1 MPSPDFSTYI
11 DFSGFD
17 EQPASVYQDAVTYA
31 QTALPEFNPRP
42 GTIEDAILQAGA
54 YVGALSIGAINR
66 LPNGLVEGIL
76 KIMGVTRIESTAGTI
91 DVEIEFF
98 DTGQTVDAGTLF
110 VYDYFDG
117 SQVIQLPFILNDA
130 VTTAGAAVTVT
141 ATLTSLINGI
151 IPSISIG
158 TQFLPAS
165 PSSVI
170 FSCTTT
176 SVVSQGDSS
185 ETETQFLNR
194 AATYLQSLSS
204 TLNTATQIENYVLLN
219 YSNVKRC
226 KVYDLVRPTA
236 FTATSASG
244 YHSGTS
250 ASAYVNQA
258 FASSASA
265 HPGTTYRMITP
276 EFYGDSTYSAIFPSG
291 IYTTVSNGLTLNA
304 AQSLITY
311 TDNISST
318 SSVGEYVDVVMMDT
332 LLSSYTENNEEPGY
346 FAIFI
351 LGEDGIPVG
360 RDTKNTIKSDIES
373 RVAAGLI
380 FDVIDAAVYYVNVEA
395 TISVRAGFNS
405 TTVST
410 DVKTEIESFVS
421 PNQWPQFDSSLRIFD
436 LVGRILS
443 VEGVQYVSDIDTS
456 IPQYPDVPY
465 GNNLLVSEISVGA
478 ALTSYE
484 SLYAGSL
491 PQAIVEI
498 VVL

>member
-11 DFSGFD
+11 NFAGFD
-17 EQPASVYQDAVTYA
+17 EQPAAVYQDAVTYA

-76 KIMGVTRIESTAGTI
+76 KIMGVTRIESTAGTVN
-91 DVEIEFF
+91 VEIEFF
-98 DTGQTVDAGTLF
+98 DAGQTVDAGTLF
-110 VYDYFDG
+110 IYDYFDG
-117 SQVIQLPFILNDA
+117 SQVIQLPFVLNDA
-130 VTTAGAAVTVT
+130 VTAAEAETTVT
-141 ATLTSLINGI
+141 ATLTSLINGV

-176 SVVSQGDSS
+176 SVISQGDSS

-204 TLNTATQIENYVLLN
+204 TLNTATQIENYILLN

-236 FTATSASG
+236 FTATSGNG
-244 YHSGTS
+244 YHLGTS
-250 ASAYVNQA
+250 ASAYVNPA

-265 HPGTTYRMITP
+265 HPGTTYRFITP
-276 EFYGDSTYSAIFPSG
+276 EFYGDSTYSDIFPSG
-291 IYTTVSNGLTLNA
+291 IYTTVSDSLSLNA
-304 AQSLITY
+304 AQSLLTY
-311 TDNISST
+311 TDNVSST
-318 SSVGEYVDVVMMDT
+318 ASVGEYVDVVMMDT

-346 FAIFI
+346 FAIFV
-351 LGEDGIPVG
+351 LGENSLPVG
-360 RDTKNTIKSDIES
+360 RDTKNTIKSDIQS
-373 RVAAGLI
+373 RVSAGLL
-380 FDVIDAAVYYVNVEA
+380 FDVIDASVYYLNVTA
-395 TISVRAGFNS
+395 TIAVRAGFNS

-410 DVKTEIESFVS
+410 DVKTEIESFIS

-443 VEGVQYVSDIDTS
+443 VEGVQYVSAISTS
-456 IPQYPDVPY
+456 IPDYPDVPY
-465 GNNLLVSEISVGA
+465 GNDLLVQEITTGA
-478 ALTSYE
+478 TVTSYE
-484 SLYAGSL
+484 SLYAGTL

-498 VVL
+498 IVL

>member
-17 EQPASVYQDAVTYA
+17 EQPATIYQDAVAYA

-66 LPNGLVEGIL
+66 LPDGLVEGIL
-76 KIMGVTRIESTAGTI
+76 KIMGVTRIESTAGTV

-98 DTGQTVDAGTLF
+98 DAGQTLDAGTLF
-110 VYDYFDG
+110 IYDYFDG
-117 SQVIQLPFILNDA
+117 SQVIQLSFVLDEA
-130 VTTAGAAVTVT
+130 VEAAEAATTVS
-141 ATLTSLINGI
+141 ATLTSLINGV

-165 PSSVI
+165 PSAII

-176 SVVSQGDSS
+176 SVVSQGDSN

-204 TLNTATQIENYVLLN
+204 TLNTATQIENYILLN

-236 FTATSASG
+236 FTATSGNG
-244 YHSGTS
+244 YHLGTS
-250 ASAYVNQA
+250 ASAYVNPA

-265 HPGTTYRMITP
+265 HPGTTYRFITP
-276 EFYGDSTYSAIFPSG
+276 EFYGDSTYSDTFPSG
-291 IYTTVSNGLTLNA
+291 IYTTVSDSLSLNA
-304 AQSLITY
+304 AQSLLTY
-311 TDNISST
+311 TDNVSST
-318 SSVGEYVDVVMMDT
+318 ASVGEYVDVVMMDT

-346 FAIFI
+346 FAIFV
-351 LGEDGIPVG
+351 LGENGLPVG
-360 RDTKNTIKSDIES
+360 RDTKNTIKSDIQS
-373 RVAAGLI
+373 RVSAGLL
-380 FDVIDAAVYYVNVEA
+380 FDVIDASVYYLNVTA
-395 TISVRAGFNS
+395 TIAVRAGFNS

-410 DVKTEIESFVS
+410 DVKTEIESLIS
-421 PNQWPQFDSSLRIFD
+421 PNEWPLFDSSLRIFD

-443 VEGVQYVSDIDTS
+443 VEGVQYVSAISTS
-456 IPQYPDVPY
+456 IPDYPDVPY
-465 GNNLLVSEISVGA
+465 GNDLLVQEITSGTTV
-478 ALTSYE
+478 TSYE
-484 SLYAGSL
+484 SLYAGTL

-498 VVL
+498 IVL

>member
-11 DFSGFD
+11 NFTGFD
-17 EQPASVYQDAVTYA
+17 EQPASVYQEAVTYA

-66 LPNGLVEGIL
+66 LPDGLIEGIL
-76 KIMGVTRIESTAGTI
+76 KIMGISRIEATAGTV

-98 DTGQTVDAGTLF
+98 DAGQTVDAGSVF

-117 SQVIQLPFILNDA
+117 SQVIQLPFVLNDA
-130 VTTAGAAVTVT
+130 VTAGVGETVVS
-141 ATLTSLINGI
+141 ATLTSLINGV
-151 IPSISIG
+151 IPAISIG

-165 PSSVI
+165 PSAII

-176 SVVSQGDSS
+176 SVISQGNSG

-204 TLNTATQIENYVLLN
+204 TLNTATQIENYILFN

-226 KVYDLVRPTA
+226 KVADLAKPTA
-236 FTATSASG
+236 FTSTSASG

-265 HPGTTYRMITP
+265 HPGTTYRIITP
-276 EFYGDSTYSAIFPSG
+276 EFYGIESYANTFPSG
-291 IYTTVSNGLTLNA
+291 IYTTVSDSLSLNS

-318 SSVGEYVDVVMMDT
+318 ASAGEFVDVIMMDT
-332 LLSSYTENNEEPGY
+332 LLSSYVENNEMPGH
-346 FAIFI
+346 FAIFV
-351 LGEDGIPVG
+351 LGENGLPVG
-360 RDTKNTIKSDIES
+360 RSTRTIIKSDIES
-373 RVAAGLI
+373 KVSAGLV
-380 FDVIDAAVYYVNVEA
+380 FDVVDASVFYLNITA
-395 TISVRAGFNS
+395 TIAVRAGYNS
-405 TTVST
+405 TTVSG
-410 DVKTEIESFVS
+410 DVKAEIEAYVS
-421 PNQWPQFDSSLRIFD
+421 PDQWPLFDSSIRIFD
-436 LVGRILS
+436 LVGKILS
-443 VEGVQYVSDIDTS
+443 VEGVQYVSSFNTS
-456 IPQYPDVPY
+456 IPEYPDVPY
-465 GNNLLVSEISVGA
+465 GNSLLVQEI
-478 ALTSYE
+478 TSGTAITEYK
-484 SLYAGSL
+484 SLYLGSL

>member
-17 EQPASVYQDAVTYA
+17 EQPATVYQDAVAYA

-42 GTIEDAILQAGA
+42 GTIEDAVLQAGA

-76 KIMGVTRIESTAGTI
+76 KIMGVTRIESTAGTV

-98 DTGQTVDAGTLF
+98 DAGQTVDAGTLF

-117 SQVIQLPFILNDA
+117 SQVIQLPFVLTDA
-130 VTTAGAAVTVT
+130 ATAAEAETTVT
-141 ATLTSLINGI
+141 ATLTSLINGV
-151 IPSISIG
+151 IPSIAIG

-165 PSSVI
+165 PSAII

-176 SVVSQGDSS
+176 SVVAQGDSS
-185 ETETQFLNR
+185 ETEAQFLNR

-265 HPGTTYRMITP
+265 HPGTTYRFITP
-276 EFYGDSTYSAIFPSG
+276 EFYGDSTYSDIFPSG
-291 IYTTVSNGLTLNA
+291 IYTTVSDSLSLNA
-304 AQSLITY
+304 AQSLLTY
-311 TDNISST
+311 TDNVSST
-318 SSVGEYVDVVMMDT
+318 ASVGEYVDVVMMDT

-346 FAIFI
+346 FAIFV
-351 LGEDGIPVG
+351 LGENGLPVG
-360 RDTKNTIKSDIES
+360 RDTKNTIKSDIQS
-373 RVAAGLI
+373 RVSAGLI
-380 FDVIDAAVYYVNVEA
+380 FDVIDASVYYLNVTA
-395 TISVRAGFNS
+395 TIAVRAGFNS

-410 DVKTEIESFVS
+410 DVKTEIESFIS

-443 VEGVQYVSDIDTS
+443 VEGVQYVSAISTS
-456 IPQYPDVPY
+456 VPEYPDVPY
-465 GNNLLVSEISVGA
+465 GNSLLVQEITTGA
-478 ALTSYE
+478 TVTSYE
-484 SLYAGSL
+484 SLYAGTL

-498 VVL
+498 IVL

>member
-17 EQPASVYQDAVTYA
+17 EQPATVYQDAVAYA

-42 GTIEDAILQAGA
+42 GTVEDAILQAGA

-76 KIMGVTRIESTAGTI
+76 KIMGVTRIESTAGTV

-98 DTGQTVDAGTLF
+98 DAGQTVDAGTLF

-117 SQVIQLPFILNDA
+117 SQVIQLPFVLTDA
-130 VTTAGAAVTVT
+130 ATAAEAETTVI
-141 ATLTSLINGI
+141 ATWTSLINGV
-151 IPSISIG
+151 IPSIAIG

-165 PSSVI
+165 PSAII

-176 SVVSQGDSS
+176 SVVAQGDSS

-204 TLNTATQIENYVLLN
+204 TLNTATQIENYILLN

-236 FTATSASG
+236 FTAASG
-244 YHSGTS
+244 NGYHLGTS
-250 ASAYVNQA
+250 ASAYVNLA
-258 FASSASA
+258 FSSSASA
-265 HPGTTYRMITP
+265 HPGTTYRFVTP
-276 EFYGDSTYSAIFPSG
+276 EFYGDSTYSDIFPSG
-291 IYTTVSNGLTLNA
+291 IYTTVSDSLSLNA
-304 AQSLITY
+304 AQSLLTY
-311 TDNISST
+311 TDNVSST
-318 SSVGEYVDVVMMDT
+318 ASVGEYVDVVMMDT

-346 FAIFI
+346 FAIFV
-351 LGEDGIPVG
+351 LGENGLPVG
-360 RDTKNTIKSDIES
+360 RETKNTIKSDIQS
-373 RVAAGLI
+373 RVSAGLL
-380 FDVIDAAVYYVNVEA
+380 FDVIDASVYYLNVTA
-395 TISVRAGFNS
+395 TIAVRAGFNS

-410 DVKTEIESFVS
+410 DVKTEIESFIS

-443 VEGVQYVSDIDTS
+443 VEGVQYVSAISTS
-456 IPQYPDVPY
+456 VPEYPDVPY
-465 GNNLLVSEISVGA
+465 GNSLLVQEITTGA
-478 ALTSYE
+478 TVTSYE
-484 SLYAGSL
+484 SLYAGTL

-498 VVL
+498 IVL

>member
-17 EQPASVYQDAVTYA
+17 EQPAAVYQDAVAYA

-76 KIMGVTRIESTAGTI
+76 KIMGVTRIESTAGTV

-98 DTGQTVDAGTLF
+98 DAGQTLDSGTLF

-117 SQVIQLPFILNDA
+117 SQVIQLPFVLTDA
-130 VTTAGAAVTVT
+130 VTAAEAETTVT
-141 ATLTSLINGI
+141 TTLTSLINGV

-236 FTATSASG
+236 FTATSGNG
-244 YHSGTS
+244 YHLGTS
-250 ASAYVNQA
+250 ASAYVNPA

-265 HPGTTYRMITP
+265 HPGTTYRFITP
-276 EFYGDSTYSAIFPSG
+276 EFYGDTTYSDIFPSG
-291 IYTTVSNGLTLNA
+291 IYTTVSDSLSLNA
-304 AQSLITY
+304 AQSLLTY
-311 TDNISST
+311 TDNVSST
-318 SSVGEYVDVVMMDT
+318 ASVGEYVDVVMMDT

-346 FAIFI
+346 FAIFV
-351 LGEDGIPVG
+351 LGENGLPVG
-360 RDTKNTIKSDIES
+360 RETKNIIKSDIQS
-373 RVAAGLI
+373 RVSAGLL
-380 FDVIDAAVYYVNVEA
+380 FDVIDASVYYLNVTA
-395 TISVRAGFNS
+395 TIAVRAGFNS

-410 DVKTEIESFVS
+410 DVKTEIESFIS

-443 VEGVQYVSDIDTS
+443 VEGVQYVSAISTS
-456 IPQYPDVPY
+456 IPDYPDAPY
-465 GNNLLVSEISVGA
+465 GNNLLVQEITTGA
-478 ALTSYE
+478 TITSYE
-484 SLYAGSL
+484 SLYAGTL

-498 VVL
+498 IVL

>member
-11 DFSGFD
+11 NFIGFD
-17 EQPASVYQDAVTYA
+17 EQPSSVYQEAVAYA

-42 GTIEDAILQAGA
+42 GTIEDALLQAGS
-54 YVGALSIGAINR
+54 YVGALAIGAINR
-66 LPNGLVEGIL
+66 LPDGLVEGIL
-76 KIMGVTRIESTAGTI
+76 KIMGVTRIESSAGTVNA
-91 DVEIEFF
+91 DIEFF
-98 DTGQTVDAGTLF
+98 DAGQTVDAGTIF

-117 SQVIQLPFILNDA
+117 SQVIQLPFVLNTA
-130 VTTAGAAVTVT
+130 ATAEEAETTVSV
-141 ATLTSLINGI
+141 TLTSLINGV
-151 IPSISIG
+151 IPSVSAG
-158 TQFLPAS
+158 TQLLPAS
-165 PSSVI
+165 PSAII

-176 SVVSQGDSS
+176 SVITQGDTS
-185 ETETQFLNR
+185 ETDTQFLNR

-204 TLNTATQIENYVLLN
+204 TLNTATQIENYILFN

-291 IYTTVSNGLTLNA
+291 IYTTISNSLTLNA
-304 AQSLITY
+304 AESLITY
-311 TDNISST
+311 TDNVSST

-351 LGEDGIPVG
+351 LGEDGLPVG
-360 RDTKNTIKSDIES
+360 RDTKNTIKSDIQS
-373 RVAAGLI
+373 RITAGLI
-380 FDVIDAAVYYVNVEA
+380 FEVIDASVYYVNVQA
-395 TISVRAGFNS
+395 TIAVRAGFNS

-421 PNQWPQFDSSLRIFD
+421 PNQWPDFDSSLRIFD

-443 VEGVQYVSDIDTS
+443 VEGVQYVSDVSTS
-456 IPQYPDVPY
+456 IPQYPDAPY
-465 GNNLLVSEISVGA
+465 GNNLLVSELSIGA

-498 VVL
+498 IVL

>member
-17 EQPASVYQDAVTYA
+17 EQPAAVYQDAVAYA

-76 KIMGVTRIESTAGTI
+76 KIMGVTRIESTAGTV

-98 DTGQTVDAGTLF
+98 DAGQTVDAGTLF

-117 SQVIQLPFILNDA
+117 SQVIQLPFVLTDA
-130 VTTAGAAVTVT
+130 VTAAEAETTVT
-141 ATLTSLINGI
+141 TTLTSLINGV
-151 IPSISIG
+151 IPSIAIG

-236 FTATSASG
+236 FTATSGNG
-244 YHSGTS
+244 YHLGTS
-250 ASAYVNQA
+250 ASAYVNPA

-265 HPGTTYRMITP
+265 HPGTTYRFITP
-276 EFYGDSTYSAIFPSG
+276 EFYGDTTYSDTFPSG
-291 IYTTVSNGLTLNA
+291 VYTTVSDSLSLNA
-304 AQSLITY
+304 AQSLLTY
-311 TDNISST
+311 TDNVSST
-318 SSVGEYVDVVMMDT
+318 ASVGEYVDVVMMDT

-346 FAIFI
+346 FAIFV
-351 LGEDGIPVG
+351 LGENGRPVG
-360 RDTKNTIKSDIES
+360 RETKNIIKSDIES
-373 RVAAGLI
+373 SVAAGLI
-380 FDVIDAAVYYVNVEA
+380 FDVIDASVYYLNITA
-395 TISVRAGFNS
+395 SIAVRAGFNS
-405 TTVST
+405 TTVSP
-410 DVKTEIESFVS
+410 DVKTEIESFIS

-443 VEGVQYVSDIDTS
+443 VEGVQYVSAISTS
-456 IPQYPDVPY
+456 IPGYPDVPY
-465 GNNLLVSEISVGA
+465 GNNLLVQEITTGA
-478 ALTSYE
+478 TVTSYE
-484 SLYAGSL
+484 SLYAGTL

-498 VVL
+498 IVL

>member
-17 EQPASVYQDAVTYA
+17 EQPATVYQDAVVYA

-76 KIMGVTRIESTAGTI
+76 KIMGVTRIESTAGTV

-98 DTGQTVDAGTLF
+98 DAGQTVDAGTLF

-117 SQVIQLPFILNDA
+117 SQVIQLPFVLTDA
-130 VTTAGAAVTVT
+130 ATAAEAETTVT
-141 ATLTSLINGI
+141 ATLTSLINGV
-151 IPSISIG
+151 IPSIAIG

-165 PSSVI
+165 PSAII

-176 SVVSQGDSS
+176 SVVTQGDSS

-265 HPGTTYRMITP
+265 HPGTTYRFITP
-276 EFYGDSTYSAIFPSG
+276 EFYGDSTYSDIFPSG
-291 IYTTVSNGLTLNA
+291 IYTTVSDSLSLNA
-304 AQSLITY
+304 AQSLLTY
-311 TDNISST
+311 TDNVSST
-318 SSVGEYVDVVMMDT
+318 ASVGEYVDVVMMDT

-346 FAIFI
+346 FAIFV
-351 LGEDGIPVG
+351 LGENGLPVG
-360 RDTKNTIKSDIES
+360 RDTKNTIKSDIQS
-373 RVAAGLI
+373 RVSAGLI
-380 FDVIDAAVYYVNVEA
+380 FDVIDASVYYLNVTA
-395 TISVRAGFNS
+395 TIAVRAGFNS

-410 DVKTEIESFVS
+410 DVKTEIESFIS

-443 VEGVQYVSDIDTS
+443 VGGVQYVSAISTS
-456 IPQYPDVPY
+456 VPEYPDVPY
-465 GNNLLVSEISVGA
+465 GNSLLVQEITTGA
-478 ALTSYE
+478 TVTSYE
-484 SLYAGSL
+484 SLYAGTL

-498 VVL
+498 IVL

>member
-11 DFSGFD
+11 NFIGFD
-17 EQPASVYQDAVTYA
+17 EQPSSLYQEAVAYA

-42 GTIEDAILQAGA
+42 GTIEDALLQAGS
-54 YVGALSIGAINR
+54 YVGSLAIGAINR
-66 LPNGLVEGIL
+66 LPDGLVEGIL
-76 KIMGVTRIESTAGTI
+76 KIMGVTRIESSAGTVNA
-91 DVEIEFF
+91 DIEFF
-98 DTGQTVDAGTLF
+98 DAGQTVDAGTIF

-117 SQVIQLPFILNDA
+117 SQVIQLPFVLNTA
-130 VTTAGAAVTVT
+130 ATAEEAETTVSV
-141 ATLTSLINGI
+141 TLTSLINGV
-151 IPSISIG
+151 IPSVSIG

-165 PSSVI
+165 PSAII

-176 SVVSQGDSS
+176 SVITQGNTS
-185 ETETQFLNR
+185 ETDTQFLNR

-204 TLNTATQIENYVLLN
+204 TLNTATQIENYILLN

-291 IYTTVSNGLTLNA
+291 IYTTISNSLTLNA
-304 AQSLITY
+304 AESLITY
-311 TDNISST
+311 TDNVSST

-351 LGEDGIPVG
+351 LGEDGLPVG
-360 RDTKNTIKSDIES
+360 RDTKNTIKSDIQS
-373 RVAAGLI
+373 KITAGLI
-380 FDVIDAAVYYVNVEA
+380 FEVIDASVYYVNIQA
-395 TISVRAGFNS
+395 TISVKAGFNS

-410 DVKTEIESFVS
+410 DLKNEIESFVS
-421 PNQWPQFDSSLRIFD
+421 PNEWPDFDSSLRIFD

-443 VEGVQYVSDIDTS
+443 VEGVQYVSDISTS
-456 IPQYPDVPY
+456 IPQYPDAPY
-465 GNNLLVSEISVGA
+465 GNNLLVSEVSIGA

-498 VVL
+498 IVL

>member
-17 EQPASVYQDAVTYA
+17 EQPATIYQDAVAYA

-66 LPNGLVEGIL
+66 LPDGLVEGIL
-76 KIMGVTRIESTAGTI
+76 KIMGVTRIESTAGTV

-98 DTGQTVDAGTLF
+98 DAGQTLDAGTLF
-110 VYDYFDG
+110 IYDYFDG
-117 SQVIQLPFILNDA
+117 SQVIQLSFILEDA
-130 VTTAGAAVTVT
+130 VTAAEAETTVT
-141 ATLTSLINGI
+141 ATLTSLINGV
-151 IPSISIG
+151 IPSIAIG

-165 PSSVI
+165 PSAII

-176 SVVSQGDSS
+176 SVVAQGDSS

-204 TLNTATQIENYVLLN
+204 TLNTATQIENYILLN

-265 HPGTTYRMITP
+265 HPGTTYRFITP
-276 EFYGDSTYSAIFPSG
+276 EFYGDSTYSDIFPSG
-291 IYTTVSNGLTLNA
+291 IYTTVSDSLSLNA
-304 AQSLITY
+304 AQSLLTY
-311 TDNISST
+311 TDNVSST
-318 SSVGEYVDVVMMDT
+318 ASVGEYVDVVMMDT

-346 FAIFI
+346 FAIFV
-351 LGEDGIPVG
+351 LGENGLPVG
-360 RDTKNTIKSDIES
+360 RDTKNTIKSDIQS
-373 RVAAGLI
+373 RVSAGLI
-380 FDVIDAAVYYVNVEA
+380 FDVIDASVYYLNVTA
-395 TISVRAGFNS
+395 TIAVRAGFNS

-410 DVKTEIESFVS
+410 DVKTEIESFIS
-421 PNQWPQFDSSLRIFD
+421 PTQWPQFDSSLRIFD

-443 VEGVQYVSDIDTS
+443 VGGVQYVSAISTS
-456 IPQYPDVPY
+456 VPEYPDAPY
-465 GNNLLVSEISVGA
+465 GNSLLVQEITTGA
-478 ALTSYE
+478 TVTSYE
-484 SLYAGSL
+484 SLYAGTL

-498 VVL
+498 IVL

>member
-17 EQPASVYQDAVTYA
+17 EQPTVIYQDAVTYA

-76 KIMGVTRIESTAGTI
+76 KIMGVTRIESTAGTV

-98 DTGQTVDAGTLF
+98 DAGQTIDAGTLF
-110 VYDYFDG
+110 IYDYFDG
-117 SQVIQLPFILNDA
+117 SQVIQLSFILEDA
-130 VTTAGAAVTVT
+130 ITAAEEETTVT
-141 ATLTSLINGI
+141 ATLTSLINGV

-165 PSSVI
+165 PSAII

-236 FTATSASG
+236 FTATSGNG
-244 YHSGTS
+244 YHLGTS
-250 ASAYVNQA
+250 ASAYVNPA

-265 HPGTTYRMITP
+265 HPGTTYRFITP
-276 EFYGDSTYSAIFPSG
+276 EFYGDTTYSDTFPSG
-291 IYTTVSNGLTLNA
+291 IYTTISDSLSLNA
-304 AQSLITY
+304 AQSLLTY
-311 TDNISST
+311 TDNVSST
-318 SSVGEYVDVVMMDT
+318 ASVGEYVDVVMMDT

-346 FAIFI
+346 FAIFV
-351 LGEDGIPVG
+351 LGENGLPVG
-360 RDTKNTIKSDIES
+360 RDTKNTIKSDIQS
-373 RVAAGLI
+373 RVSAGLI
-380 FDVIDAAVYYVNVEA
+380 FDVIDASVFYLNITA
-395 TISVRAGFNS
+395 TIAVRAGFNS

-410 DVKTEIESFVS
+410 DVKTEIESYVS
-421 PNQWPQFDSSLRIFD
+421 PNEWPQFDSSLRIFD

-443 VEGVQYVSDIDTS
+443 VEGVQYVSSISTS
-456 IPQYPDVPY
+456 IPGYPDVPY
-465 GNNLLVSEISVGA
+465 GNSLLIQEITSGA
-478 ALTSYE
+478 TVTSYE
-484 SLYAGSL
+484 SLYAGTL

-498 VVL
+498 IVL

>member
-11 DFSGFD
+11 NFIGFD
-17 EQPASVYQDAVTYA
+17 EQPSSLYQEAVAYA

-42 GTIEDAILQAGA
+42 GTIEDALLQAGS
-54 YVGALSIGAINR
+54 YVGSLAIGAINR
-66 LPNGLVEGIL
+66 LPDGLVEGIL
-76 KIMGVTRIESTAGTI
+76 KIMGVTRIESSAGTVNA
-91 DVEIEFF
+91 DIEFF
-98 DTGQTVDAGTLF
+98 DAGQTVDAGTIF

-117 SQVIQLPFILNDA
+117 SQVIQLPFVLNTA
-130 VTTAGAAVTVT
+130 ATAEEAETTVSV
-141 ATLTSLINGI
+141 TLTSLINGV
-151 IPSISIG
+151 IPSVSIG

-165 PSSVI
+165 PSAII
-170 FSCTTT
+170 FACTTT
-176 SVVSQGDSS
+176 SVITQGDTS
-185 ETETQFLNR
+185 ETDTQFLNR

-204 TLNTATQIENYVLLN
+204 TLNTATQIENYILLN

-291 IYTTVSNGLTLNA
+291 IYTTISNSLTLNA
-304 AQSLITY
+304 AESLITY
-311 TDNISST
+311 TDNVSST

-351 LGEDGIPVG
+351 LGEDGLPVG
-360 RDTKNTIKSDIES
+360 RDTKNTIKSDIQS
-373 RVAAGLI
+373 KITAGLI
-380 FDVIDAAVYYVNVEA
+380 FEVIDASVYYVNIQA
-395 TISVRAGFNS
+395 TISVKAGFNS

-410 DVKTEIESFVS
+410 DLKNEIESFVS
-421 PNQWPQFDSSLRIFD
+421 PNEWPDFDSSLRIFD

-443 VEGVQYVSDIDTS
+443 VEGVQYVSDISTS
-456 IPQYPDVPY
+456 IPQYPDAPY
-465 GNNLLVSEISVGA
+465 GNNLLVSEVSIGA

-498 VVL
+498 IVL

>member
-17 EQPASVYQDAVTYA
+17 EQPAAVYQDAVAYA

-76 KIMGVTRIESTAGTI
+76 KIMGVTRIESTAGTV

-98 DTGQTVDAGTLF
+98 DAGQTVDAGTLF

-117 SQVIQLPFILNDA
+117 SQVIQLPFVLNDA
-130 VTTAGAAVTVT
+130 ATANEAETTLV
-141 ATLTSLINGI
+141 ATLTSLINGV

-165 PSSVI
+165 PSSLI

-236 FTATSASG
+236 FTATSGNG
-244 YHSGTS
+244 YHLGTS
-250 ASAYVNQA
+250 ASAYVNPA

-265 HPGTTYRMITP
+265 HPGTTYRFITP
-276 EFYGDSTYSAIFPSG
+276 EFYGDTTYSDIFPSG
-291 IYTTVSNGLTLNA
+291 IYTTVSDSLSLNA
-304 AQSLITY
+304 AQSLLTY
-311 TDNISST
+311 TDNVSST
-318 SSVGEYVDVVMMDT
+318 ASVGEYVDVVMMDT

-346 FAIFI
+346 FAIFV
-351 LGEDGIPVG
+351 LGENGLPVG
-360 RDTKNTIKSDIES
+360 RETKNIIKSDIQS
-373 RVAAGLI
+373 RVSAGLL
-380 FDVIDAAVYYVNVEA
+380 FDVIDASVYYLNVTA
-395 TISVRAGFNS
+395 TIAVRAGFNS

-410 DVKTEIESFVS
+410 DVKTEIESFIS

-443 VEGVQYVSDIDTS
+443 VEGVQYVSAISTS
-456 IPQYPDVPY
+456 VPEYPDVPY
-465 GNNLLVSEISVGA
+465 GNSLLVQEITTGA
-478 ALTSYE
+478 TVTSYE
-484 SLYAGSL
+484 SLYAGTL

-498 VVL
+498 IVL

>member
-11 DFSGFD
+11 NFTGFD
-17 EQPASVYQDAVTYA
+17 EQPASVYQEAVTYA
-31 QTALPEFNPRP
+31 QIALPEFNPRP
-42 GTIEDAILQAGA
+42 GTIEDALLQAGA
-54 YVGALSIGAINR
+54 YVGSAAIGAINR

-76 KIMGVTRIESTAGTI
+76 KIMGVTRIESTASTVNV
-91 DVEIEFF
+91 DIEFF
-98 DTGQTVDAGTLF
+98 DAGQTVDAGTLF

-117 SQVIQLPFILNDA
+117 PQVIQLPFVLNEAATADEAETTVA
-130 VTTAGAAVTVT
+130 V
-141 ATLTSLINGI
+141 TLTSLINGV

-165 PSSVI
+165 PSAVI

-176 SVVSQGDSS
+176 SVVLQGDTS

-204 TLNTATQIENYVLLN
+204 TLNTATQIENYLLLN

-236 FTATSASG
+236 FTATSGNG
-244 YHSGTS
+244 YHLGTS
-250 ASAYVNQA
+250 ASAYVNSA

-265 HPGTTYRMITP
+265 HPGTTYRFITP
-276 EFYGDSTYSAIFPSG
+276 EFYGDSTYSDIFPSG
-291 IYTTVSNGLTLNA
+291 IYTTVSDSLSLNA
-304 AQSLITY
+304 AQSLLTY
-311 TDNISST
+311 TDNVSAT
-318 SSVGEYVDVVMMDT
+318 ASVWEYVDVVMMDT

-346 FAIFI
+346 FAIFV
-351 LGEDGIPVG
+351 LGENGLPVG
-360 RDTKNTIKSDIES
+360 RDTKNTIKSDIQS
-373 RVAAGLI
+373 RVSAGLI
-380 FDVIDAAVYYVNVEA
+380 FDVIDASVYYLNVTA

-410 DVKTEIESFVS
+410 DVKTEIESFIS

-436 LVGRILS
+436 IVGRILS
-443 VEGVQYVSDIDTS
+443 VEGVQYVSAISTS
-456 IPQYPDVPY
+456 IPDYPDVPY
-465 GNNLLVSEISVGA
+465 GNDLLVQEITSGA
-478 ALTSYE
+478 TVTSYE
-484 SLYAGSL
+484 SLYAGTL

-498 VVL
+498 IVL

>member
-17 EQPASVYQDAVTYA
+17 EQPSTIYQDAVAYA

-66 LPNGLVEGIL
+66 LPDGLVEGIL
-76 KIMGVTRIESTAGTI
+76 KIMGVTRIESTAGTV

-98 DTGQTVDAGTLF
+98 DAGQTLDAGTLF
-110 VYDYFDG
+110 IYDYFDG
-117 SQVIQLPFILNDA
+117 SQVIQLSFILEDA
-130 VTTAGAAVTVT
+130 ITAAEEETTVT
-141 ATLTSLINGI
+141 ATLTSLINGV

-165 PSSVI
+165 PSAII

-236 FTATSASG
+236 FTATSGNG
-244 YHSGTS
+244 YHLGTS
-250 ASAYVNQA
+250 ASAYVNPA

-265 HPGTTYRMITP
+265 HPGTTYRFITP
-276 EFYGDSTYSAIFPSG
+276 EFYGDTTYSDTFPSG
-291 IYTTVSNGLTLNA
+291 IYTTTSDGLSLNA
-304 AQSLITY
+304 AQSLLTY
-311 TDNISST
+311 TDNVSST
-318 SSVGEYVDVVMMDT
+318 ASVGEYVDVVMMDT

-346 FAIFI
+346 FSIFV
-351 LGEDGIPVG
+351 LGENGLPVG
-360 RDTKNTIKSDIES
+360 RDTKNTIKSDIQS
-373 RVAAGLI
+373 RVSAGLI
-380 FDVIDAAVYYVNVEA
+380 FDVIDASVFYLNVTA
-395 TISVRAGFNS
+395 TIAVRAGFNS

-410 DVKTEIESFVS
+410 DVKTEIESYVS
-421 PNQWPQFDSSLRIFD
+421 PNEWPQFDSSLRIFD

-443 VEGVQYVSDIDTS
+443 VEGVQYVSAISTS
-456 IPQYPDVPY
+456 IPDYPDVPY
-465 GNNLLVSEISVGA
+465 GNDLLVQEITSGA
-478 ALTSYE
+478 TVTSYE
-484 SLYAGSL
+484 SLYAGTL

-498 VVL
+498 IVL

>member
-11 DFSGFD
+11 NFIGFD
-17 EQPASVYQDAVTYA
+17 EQPSSVYQEAVAYA

-42 GTIEDAILQAGA
+42 GTIEDALLQAGS
-54 YVGALSIGAINR
+54 YVGSLAIGAINR
-66 LPNGLVEGIL
+66 LPDGLVEGIL
-76 KIMGVTRIESTAGTI
+76 KIMGVTRIESSAGTVNA
-91 DVEIEFF
+91 DIEFF
-98 DTGQTVDAGTLF
+98 DAGQTVDAGTIF

-117 SQVIQLPFILNDA
+117 SQVIQLPFVLNTA
-130 VTTAGAAVTVT
+130 ATAEEAETTVSV
-141 ATLTSLINGI
+141 TLTSLINGV
-151 IPSISIG
+151 IPSVSIG

-165 PSSVI
+165 PSAII

-176 SVVSQGDSS
+176 SVITQGNTS
-185 ETETQFLNR
+185 ETDTQFLNR

-204 TLNTATQIENYVLLN
+204 TLNTATQIENYILLN

-291 IYTTVSNGLTLNA
+291 IYTTISNSLTLNA
-304 AQSLITY
+304 AESLITY
-311 TDNISST
+311 TDNVSST

-351 LGEDGIPVG
+351 LGEDGLPVG
-360 RDTKNTIKSDIES
+360 RDTKNTIKSDIQS
-373 RVAAGLI
+373 KITAGLI
-380 FDVIDAAVYYVNVEA
+380 FEVIDASVYYVNIQA
-395 TISVRAGFNS
+395 TISVKAGFNS

-410 DVKTEIESFVS
+410 DLKNEIESFVS
-421 PNQWPQFDSSLRIFD
+421 PNEWPDFDSSLRIFD

-443 VEGVQYVSDIDTS
+443 VEGVQYVSDISTS
-456 IPQYPDVPY
+456 IPQYPDAPY
-465 GNNLLVSEISVGA
+465 GNNLLVSEVSIGA

-498 VVL
+498 IVL

>member
-11 DFSGFD
+11 NFIGFD
-17 EQPASVYQDAVTYA
+17 EQPASVYQEAVAYA

-42 GTIEDAILQAGA
+42 GTIEDALLQAGS
-54 YVGALSIGAINR
+54 YVGSLAIGAINR
-66 LPNGLVEGIL
+66 LPDGLVEGIL
-76 KIMGVTRIESTAGTI
+76 KIMGVTRIESSAGT
-91 DVEIEFF
+91 VSAEIEFF
-98 DTGQTVDAGTLF
+98 DAGQTVDAGTIF

-117 SQVIQLPFILNDA
+117 SQVIQLPFVLNTA
-130 VTTAGAAVTVT
+130 ATAEEAETTVSV
-141 ATLTSLINGI
+141 TLTSLINGI
-151 IPSISIG
+151 IPSISVG

-165 PSSVI
+165 PSAII

-176 SVVSQGDSS
+176 SVVTQGDTS
-185 ETETQFLNR
+185 ETDTQFLNR

-204 TLNTATQIENYVLLN
+204 TLNTATQIENYILLT

-236 FTATSASG
+236 FTATSASA
-244 YHSGTS
+244 YHFGTS

-276 EFYGDSTYSAIFPSG
+276 EFYGDSTYSDIFPSG
-291 IYTTVSNGLTLNA
+291 IYTTVSNGLSLNS
-304 AQSLITY
+304 AQSLLTY
-311 TDNISST
+311 TDNISASAM
-318 SSVGEYVDVVMMDT
+318 SGNFVDVVMMDT
-332 LLSSYTENNEEPGY
+332 LLSSYTENNPEPGH

-351 LGEDGIPVG
+351 LGENGLPVG
-360 RDTKNTIKSDIES
+360 RTTKSLIKSDVEG

-380 FDVIDAAVYYVNVEA
+380 FDVIDASVFYLNIQT
-395 TISVRAGFNS
+395 TISVRAGYNS
-405 TTVST
+405 TTVAA
-410 DVKTEIESFVS
+410 DLKAELESYVS
-421 PNQWPQFDSSLRIFD
+421 PDQWPQFDSSIRIFD

-443 VEGVQYVSDIDTS
+443 VEGVQYVSDITTS
-456 IPQYPDVPY
+456 IPTYPDAPY
-465 GNNLLVSEISVGA
+465 GNNLLVSEVSISA

-491 PQAIVEI
+491 PQAVVEVIV
-498 VVL
+498 L